1 MRKIFRNTLRWAGYD
16 IVRWNRANIFP
27 FIRQF
32 QSLGIDL
39 VFDVGANIGQ
49 YAKLLR
55 TAGYSGRIVS
65 FEPVSSAFADLQ
77 RAAANDPN
85 WEVACLALGGD
96 KGEKKINVGAMTQMS
111 SLRTIRNEFAAH
123 HDSGKMAGAQ
133 SISIVRLDEVFA
145 RYARNQ
151 DRVLLKMDVQ
161 GYEDEVLNGA
171 SGILD
176 RITAIQSELAIVPSY
191 SEQKDWIAMIDIFK
205 RLGFSLVDL
214 TNGARNHEDH
224 LYEVDGLFLRT

>member
-1 MRKIFRNTLRWAGYD
+1 MRKIIRNTLRSVGYD

-27 FIRQF
+27 FITRF

-39 VFDVGANIGQ
+39 VLDVGANVGQ

-65 FEPVSSAFADLQ
+65 FEPVPTAFADLQ

-85 WEVACLALGGD
+85 WEVACLALGSDRGD
-96 KGEKKINVGAMTQMS
+96 KKMNVGATSQMS
-111 SLRTIRNEFAAH
+111 SFRTIRNEYVAH
-123 HDSGKMAGAQ
+123 HDWGKMAGAQ

-145 RYARNQ
+145 SYARSQ
-151 DRVLLKMDVQ
+151 DHVLLKMDVQ
-161 GYEDEVLNGA
+161 GYEDEVLKGA

-191 SEQKDWIAMIDIFK
+191 SEQKDWIAMIEIFK

-214 TNGARNHEDH
+214 TKGCHDYQDR
-224 LYEVDGLFLRT
+224 LIEVDGWFVRT